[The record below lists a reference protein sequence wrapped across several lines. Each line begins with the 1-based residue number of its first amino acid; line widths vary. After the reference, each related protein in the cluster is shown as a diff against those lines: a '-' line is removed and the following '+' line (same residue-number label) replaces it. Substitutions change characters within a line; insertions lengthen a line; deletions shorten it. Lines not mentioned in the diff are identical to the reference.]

1 MEQEQESIA
10 PAGEAPPPS
19 QPVAEEQQPAAELAA
34 EAPTEPAAEPAAPTE
49 PPAPELTEEQK
60 AAVAAFAEIDVDGDG
75 ELTADEIYQALAKR
89 NAGVSLERVQEIVAA
104 ADTDGNGT
112 VSQQEYV
119 EAVAK
124 DLVPASWLGALGRQL
139 VAKISAAFAAP
150 EPEPVLVDIDAPQGA
165 LGLQFER
172 DSNVVFRIKEDSP
185 LTGQVEAGWTL
196 VCINSN
202 GSVLDTSAL
211 DGWAVTNLLGAR
223 AQTERK
229 LTFKKTAVKQEFYA
243 PAPVAAV
250 GQVVA
255 VQPGAWQPPLF
266 VTTPQAAE
274 IVAWQ
279 HPEAAALEALRTFF
293 TELSSLDGDAST
305 ITKAEFAACCA
316 NPEVGPQI
324 SNQDAVF
331 DCLDVDGSGE
341 ISLDELLYAVAG
353 RYMADTGP
361 GTKDPAA
368 TWREAITGLSE
379 ALAVLEAEGMP
390 MTSKAFRMAQ
400 KATQDLGEGGSS
412 GVTCGKYCCAFIIP
426 CSIIWSSRGAAV
438 GASKNNK
445 LVGMEKVMDYVVSCK
460 NAPAH
465 YHWTIQVRTVLV

>member
-1 MEQEQESIA
+1 MR
-10 PAGEAPPPS
+10 PALLLPLLVAGVSALLPPPQPWGAKLHLS
-19 QPVAEEQQPAAELAA
+19 PTPANMRLKLAAAPVEPEIPVAASEVR
-34 EAPTEPAAEPAAPTE
+34 T
-49 PPAPELTEEQK
+49 ELTEEQR
-60 AAVAAFAEIDVDGDG
+60 AALQAFAEIDIDGDG
-75 ELTADEIYQALAKR
+75 ELTADEIYQALSKR
-89 NAGVSLERVQEIVAA
+89 EASVSLERVQEIVAA

-150 EPEPVLVDIDAPQGA
+150 EPEPVLADIDAPQGA

-331 DCLDVDGSGE
+331 DCARPVWKLNFTAPSADNF
-341 ISLDELLYAVAG
+341 LLGTRLTSPFTHRSRRGQFGRDLARRVAL
-353 RYMADTGP
+353 R
-361 GTKDPAA
+361 
-368 TWREAITGLSE
+368 R
-379 ALAVLEAEGMP
+379 
-390 MTSKAFRMAQ
+390 
-400 KATQDLGEGGSS
+400 
-412 GVTCGKYCCAFIIP
+412 
-426 CSIIWSSRGAAV
+426 RGAV
-438 GASKNNK
+438 HG
-445 LVGMEKVMDYVVSCK
+445 
-460 NAPAH
+460 
-465 YHWTIQVRTVLV
+465 